1 MESNRTFSDFE
12 LMHDKIIKNKEE
24 KSERYGC
31 QETDFVIKQ
40 QIGKGGYGE
49 VFKVK
54 AK

>member
-1 MESNRTFSDFE
+1 
-12 LMHDKIIKNKEE
+12 MHDKIIKNKEE